1 MTKIKDTSVALTL
14 FEEAASKHA
23 EATEQGDYK
32 TGNKCYAVIAK
43 VITFLK
49 EQNEIQKL
57 SEFLNHNSVGV
68 RMWAATYLLPVLE
81 SEGIRI
87 LEQIAGAT
95 GIHSF
100 TAKTTL
106 NEWRKGNLKL

>member
-1 MTKIKDTSVALTL
+1 MTKLKDI
-14 FEEAASKHA
+14 EAALIKFEAAAAKHA

-32 TGNKCYAVIAK
+32 TGNKCYAVIAT
-43 VITFLK
+43 VVSFLK

-57 SEFLNHNSVGV
+57 SEFLNHSSVGV
-68 RMWAATYLLPVLE
+68 RMWAATYLLPVIE
-81 SEGIRI
+81 SEGIRV
-87 LEQIAGAT
+87 LEQIARET

-106 NEWRKGNLKL
+106 IEWRKGNLKL